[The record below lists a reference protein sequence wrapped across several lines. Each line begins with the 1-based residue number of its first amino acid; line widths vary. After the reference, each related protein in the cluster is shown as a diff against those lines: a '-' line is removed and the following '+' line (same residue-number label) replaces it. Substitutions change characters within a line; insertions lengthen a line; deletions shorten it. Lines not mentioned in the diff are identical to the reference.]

1 MCACASEDL
10 TSKVARSEA
19 GRLSPAHKV
28 FRPEAR
34 RPWPMKRWSHSSLQV
49 IDPKASAAP
58 SWSGMMSATIPRS
71 MSDPLDGQCM
81 LTAVLRRCSSVR
93 QVTAVEGDTPSKV
106 HDVTKL
112 IDAAHQHACT
122 ASVWTHGSCA
132 IKRESVTIAHRR
144 VWPWVPRGSQSSLMR
159 WRTTDTG
166 RIWLPAAHARRP
178 EHHSR

>member
-1 MCACASEDL
+1 MCLCAGEDP

-28 FRPEAR
+28 FRSEAR
-34 RPWPMKRWSHSSLQV
+34 RPWPMKRWSNSSLQV

-93 QVTAVEGDTPSKV
+93 LSTAVQGDVPSTM
-106 HDVTKL
+106 HDLAMSIAV
-112 IDAAHQHACT
+112 AHRPAC
-122 ASVWTHGSCA
+122 AGSLEACGSYA
-132 IKRESVTIAHRR
+132 IERESVATAHRR
-144 VWPWVPRGSQSSLMR
+144 VRPWCRE
-159 WRTTDTG
+159 
-166 RIWLPAAHARRP
+166 ARRDL
-178 EHHSR
+178 SCDANDRYRTSLATSCSC